1 MADLLVFVTFV
12 LYGLVIIRLAMLN
25 YPLHLLINID
35 VPLLLVCRVSLESQF
50 QSTFVSVI
58 MRFVEIKK
66 SYLLNRKTRPPLI
79 QMA

>member
-35 VPLLLVCRVSLESQF
+35 VPLLLVCRVSLGSQF
-50 QSTFVSVI
+50 RSTFVSVI
-58 MRFVEIKK
+58 IRFEKIKK